1 MHELLQR
8 LGRGDTR
15 LIEMCQQANRTWAN
29 FLEELST
36 ADTGTLAARL
46 QFFEPEFKRIF
57 ESDTLGPTM
66 MPWTGFA
73 TLYDIEHGW
82 GENKQRALQL
92 AQAFALSHCSQEVK
106 SEARS
111 AVISYEIEDALP
123 PPPPPPE
130 KQRRRGW

>member
-1 MHELLQR
+1 
-8 LGRGDTR
+8 
-15 LIEMCQQANRTWAN
+15 
-29 FLEELST
+29 
-36 ADTGTLAARL
+36 
-46 QFFEPEFKRIF
+46 
-57 ESDTLGPTM
+57 

>member
-15 LIEMCQQANRTWAN
+15 LIEMCQQANRAWVD
-29 FLEELST
+29 FLEELRM

-46 QFFEPEFKRIF
+46 QFFQPNFKRIF
-57 ESDTLGPTM
+57 ESETLGQTM

-73 TLYDIEHGW
+73 SLYDIDRGW
-82 GENKQRALQL
+82 GDNKQRALQL
-92 AQAFALSHCSQEVK
+92 AEAFVLSHCSQEVK

-111 AVISYEIEDALP
+111 AVISYELEQAP
-123 PPPPPPE
+123 PPSSPE
-130 KQRRRGW
+130 TQQRRRGW

>member
-15 LIEMCQQANRTWAN
+15 LITMCQQANRAWTD
-29 FLEELST
+29 FLEELRG

-46 QFFEPEFKRIF
+46 AFFEPNFNRIF
-57 ESDTLGPTM
+57 ESETLGQTM

-73 TLYDIEHGW
+73 ALFDIDRGW

-92 AQAFALSHCSQEVK
+92 ADAFAQSNCSTEAK

-111 AVISYEIEDALP
+111 AVISYELEQGAP
-123 PPPPPPE
+123 PPLQAPP
-130 KQRRRGW
+130 KRRGW